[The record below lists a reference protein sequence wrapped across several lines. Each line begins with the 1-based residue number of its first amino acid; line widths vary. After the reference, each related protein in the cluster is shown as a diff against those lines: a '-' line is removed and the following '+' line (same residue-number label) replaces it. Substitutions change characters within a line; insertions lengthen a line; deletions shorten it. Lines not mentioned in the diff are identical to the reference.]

1 MKTERNKYLILNY
14 IFIIC
19 LVVLFV
25 NDHFL
30 KAQFSNGL
38 TGKLSDIVGI
48 VILPLLLTYIFPKL
62 KTKSIWISA
71 LLFTFW
77 KSPYSQSLIDFYNQ
91 LTFIQITRVVDYSDL
106 SVLILL
112 PVPYFLMHTIKE
124 WNTFKIKNIQPFLVL
139 FPTVLV
145 LMSTSPPPSFYYTYS
160 DGNFRCYKCNIT
172 VKHTQEEVIEKLRQA
187 NMVFDSIYPMSEFT
201 HQRIPGLRSQD
212 IHFYKINTM
221 VIGQDTLRNLDFSM
235 RSISDTKTTI
245 YFNGMDINR
254 TTSHDQLYR
263 KIKKYYKSLILGR
276 ISDPLKK

>member
-30 KAQFSNGL
+30 KTQFSNGF

-91 LTFIQITRVVDYSDL
+91 LTFIPITRVVDYSDL

-112 PVPYFLMHTIKE
+112 PVPYFLMHAIKE
-124 WNTFKIKNIQPFLVL
+124 WNTVKIKNIQPFLVL
-139 FPTVLV
+139 FPTILI

-172 VKHTQEEVIEKLRQA
+172 VKHTQEEVIEKLRQS
-187 NMVFDSIYPMSEFT
+187 NIVFDSIYPMSEFT

-245 YFNGMDINR
+245 HFNGMDINR

>member
-30 KAQFSNGL
+30 KVQFSNGL

-106 SVLILL
+106 FVLFLL

-124 WNTFKIKNIQPFLVL
+124 WNTVKIKNIQPFLVL

-160 DGNFRCYKCNIT
+160 DGNFRCNKCNIT

-212 IHFYKINTM
+212 IHFYKINTI

-245 YFNGMDINR
+245 HFNGMDINR